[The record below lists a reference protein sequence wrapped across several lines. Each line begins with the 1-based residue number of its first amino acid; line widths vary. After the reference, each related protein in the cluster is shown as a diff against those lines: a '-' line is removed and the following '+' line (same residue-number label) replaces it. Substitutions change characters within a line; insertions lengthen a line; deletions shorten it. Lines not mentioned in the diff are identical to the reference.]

1 MTKPITHVATTD
13 ISEMMAPGA
22 ERRMDL
28 PGFAEEFVDFPHYII
43 RITELIWHDRKVERV
58 HDWYTPDCTIHT
70 LSGDIAGAQT
80 VVDNTW
86 ATLEAFPDRRLDGD
100 NVIWSDEGDGA
111 FYSSHLITSK
121 MTNEGDSEFGPA
133 TGRKIRI
140 QTIAE
145 CLCKDNLVIEEWLVR
160 DNLAAAE
167 QLGFDADDI
176 ARRQA
181 EADREAG
188 LSLIDFH
195 AGNRT
200 RIAAGDSLE
209 AVDGSATATAIAALQ
224 AIWTHR
230 DWSAAEALYDF
241 RVDVTCPGA
250 AHLYGPDQLRD
261 WFAPLHA
268 ALSDTRI
275 SIEHVAEIPYLGEAK
290 DVAIRWSVA
299 GTHSGDG
306 RYGPATGAPVYIL
319 GVSHFRVM
327 IGRIREEVTIWDDL
341 ALRRQVETARLTA
354 RVRHEPA

>member
-1 MTKPITHVATTD
+1 MTKPITQVATTD
-13 ISEMMAPGA
+13 ISDMMNPGP

-43 RITELIWHDRKVERV
+43 RITELIWHDRQIDRI
-58 HDWYTPDCTIHT
+58 HDWYAPDCAIHT
-70 LSGDIAGAQT
+70 LAGEISGAQT

-100 NVIWSDEGDGA
+100 NVIWSDDGGGR

-121 MTNEGDSEFGPA
+121 MTNEGASEFGPA
-133 TGRKIRI
+133 TGRKVRV

-145 CLCKDNLVIEEWLVR
+145 CLCKDNQVIEEWLVR
-160 DNLAAAE
+160 DNLAIAE
-167 QLGFDADDI
+167 QLGLDGDEI
-176 ARRQA
+176 AQRQA
-181 EADREAG
+181 EADRKKG
-188 LSLIDFH
+188 FSLIDFH
-195 AGNRT
+195 AAYRQRVASGESL
-200 RIAAGDSLE
+200 AAD
-209 AVDGSATATAIAALQ
+209 AGSATAIAIAALE
-224 AIWTHR
+224 AIWNSR
-230 DWSAAEALYDF
+230 DWEAVKNLYDF
-241 RVDVTCPGA
+241 RVDATCPGA
-250 AHLYGPDQLRD
+250 ARLYGPDQIED

-268 ALSDTRI
+268 GLSDTQI
-275 SIEHVAEIPYLGEAK
+275 AIEHVAEIPYLGEAR

-327 IGRIREEVTIWDDL
+327 NGRIREEVTIWDDI
-341 ALRRQVETARLTA
+341 ALRRQVETARLSA